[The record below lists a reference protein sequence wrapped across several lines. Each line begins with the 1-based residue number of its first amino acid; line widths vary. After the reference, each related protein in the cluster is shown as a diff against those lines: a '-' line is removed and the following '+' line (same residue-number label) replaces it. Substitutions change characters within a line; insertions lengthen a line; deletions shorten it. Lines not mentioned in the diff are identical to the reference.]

1 MRDVAARFPA
11 SITNEDPILRARKV
25 AAKMREI
32 QDERW
37 EEEFTMMTLKLLKE
51 MCEGHYRDIQDYLRN
66 QKGKSKTYNLVEEI
80 CQFAL
85 FIDRYVDIYFPID
98 PETGLRASAP
108 TATVYSG
115 KCKVQ
120 TYEPHESARASGDHV
135 YTEQRYHLHLP
146 IGAGPIEVDDEA
158 LITAA
163 FADSEL
169 VGKTYRIAGLHSKTF
184 ATAQRL
190 LVDEITD

>member
-1 MRDVAARFPA
+1 MSVLDLLAEGRAAA
-11 SITNEDPILRARKV
+11 EAIMLDACTITRVTGEP
-25 AAKMREI
+25 
-32 QDERW
+32 
-37 EEEFTMMTLKLLKE
+37 
-51 MCEGHYRDIQDYLRN
+51 G
-66 QKGKSKTYNLVEEI
+66 
-80 CQFAL
+80 
-85 FIDRYVDIYFPID
+85 PID
-98 PETGLRASAP
+98 PETGLRSPAP

-163 FADSEL
+163 SADSEL